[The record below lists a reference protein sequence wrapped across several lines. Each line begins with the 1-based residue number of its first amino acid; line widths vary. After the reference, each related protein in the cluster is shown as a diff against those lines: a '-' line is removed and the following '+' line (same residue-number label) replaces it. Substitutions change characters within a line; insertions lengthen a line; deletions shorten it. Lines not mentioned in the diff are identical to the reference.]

1 MVNDYIKCLQ
11 NVSNVFEVATI
22 DAAVHCNKTLWTT
35 NAEEKNGNW
44 DKKGTQNCCH
54 CHSDPAGHFWC
65 PHLFSYSTNSLI
77 WCCFCTGLWNSETPE
92 TVFDILRHSIFSIYL
107 YLTTLEIGRPPWCFY
122 SLPYNIHLY
131 FSCLSL
137 SFYWKHTLIT
147 SDLFLDK
154 HCGLKKKFSM
164 HLDLSINTEV
174 ITGAWLPQFAFYPF
188 LFLLVK
194 GWGSSLF
201 FATKICMILGKPLCP
216 NRAQVIPCFPPSKT

>member
-107 YLTTLEIGRPPWCFY
+107 YLTTLEIGRPPWSQIS
-122 SLPYNIHLY
+122 SLPNCEKIN
-131 FSCLSL
+131 FSCLNHPSR
-137 SFYWKHTLIT
+137 LIT
-147 SDLFLDK
+147 AFDKSLLNERIYNLLYVIKSLHFVIWMVLDDFLK
-154 HCGLKKKFSM
+154 CQLARVLHC
-164 HLDLSINTEV
+164 
-174 ITGAWLPQFAFYPF
+174 
-188 LFLLVK
+188 
-194 GWGSSLF
+194 
-201 FATKICMILGKPLCP
+201 IC
-216 NRAQVIPCFPPSKT
+216 